1 MLYLNGCY
9 EPCCDKCWAGKPT
22 ARSSYEPSFKNFF
35 LSLSL
40 EKNFF
45 SSSLS
50 YLPYTHQYTIFFFFF
65 FLPHS
70 FTRQQNKREKSIYTK
85 NFLYV
90 RINGKLARIESNRN
104 PSCSPLKLKRFNVSP
119 LFSSSCRVVEESSE
133 R

>member
-1 MLYLNGCY
+1 MDVTNLVAIS
-9 EPCCDKCWAGKPT
+9 AGQASPLRV
-22 ARSSYEPSFKNFF
+22 AHMNHLSRISFY
-35 LSLSL
+35 LSLS
-40 EKNFF
+40 KKT
-45 SSSLS
+45 SSPPHS
-50 YLPYTHQYTIFFFFF
+50 PIFRTCINTPFLFFFF

>member
-1 MLYLNGCY
+1 MDVTNLVAIS
-9 EPCCDKCWAGKPT
+9 AGQASPLRV
-22 ARSSYEPSFKNFF
+22 AHMNHLSRISFY
-35 LSLSL
+35 LSLS
-40 EKNFF
+40 KKT
-45 SSSLS
+45 SSPPHS
-50 YLPYTHQYTIFFFFF
+50 PIFRTRINTPFLFFFF